1 MGDSLFTMRTEVYEL
16 LLANPQVVAGRG
28 RTPIFSGNVGHCAE
42 GTRNG
47 VPGIMIRNGWWF
59 DDLTREWTQLARP
72 PVPSSIGTYT
82 LHTYRGQPTIFGVTE
97 CFTNTDVSFLFL
109 IEQKWGGE
117 CICMLSISLQG
128 DTIGCQSGTGVLRVW
143 NVKISLY

>member
-1 MGDSLFTMRTEVYEL
+1 MRTEVYEL

-47 VPGIMIRNGWWF
+47 VPGIMVRNGWWY
-59 DDLTREWTQLARP
+59 DDLTREWIQLARP

-109 IEQKWGGE
+109 IEQKSGRMSLHALNFFAGGHHRMPIWDWG
-117 CICMLSISLQG
+117 SQG
-128 DTIGCQSGTGVLRVW
+128 MEYKNFFVLEGRR
-143 NVKISLY
+143 